1 MDEQLSSES
10 HSRRLTSDVVAV
22 VAVDLLHA
30 AVAEGQLAHPVHPAP
45 HPRGKT
51 QVGVVGGGVEAV
63 GGKVVIAAQTTGKRS
78 RSGVEVNR

>member
-1 MDEQLSSES
+1 MDEQLSTES
-10 HSRRLTSDVVAV
+10 HSSLTSDVVAV

-63 GGKVVIAAQTTGKRS
+63 GGKVVIAAQTTDKRS
-78 RSGVEVNR
+78 RSCVEG